1 MEMTIIFFVIAATL
15 TAAAL
20 LGRSRR
26 RRRGFAR
33 SHEDPYAYAGY
44 DGSAHHGAGDFC
56 DSGGGGFD
64 GGGACH

>member
-26 RRRGFAR
+26 RRRGFAG
-33 SHEDPYAYAGY
+33 SHEDPYAYARRPARWPRLSSQRY
-44 DGSAHHGAGDFC
+44 VSA
-56 DSGGGGFD
+56 
-64 GGGACH
+64 